1 MVIETYEMQIRAIDE
16 QIDRMKKQIRE
27 IEDQIEEAQ
36 AAKAQGKIMQN
47 EFCSFVDIRK
57 AAAGRPVKGRQ
68 LRSFRS
74 FFNKVQSFLNGADY
88 NSAYG
93 LVEEMNCAILRKL
106 NIFEENLDYCKKE
119 LRRLN
124 RQREQLVEE
133 YNRAVLTYTA
143 EVGQT

>member
-16 QIDRMKKQIRE
+16 QIDSTKKQIRE

-36 AAKAQGKIMQN
+36 AAKTQGKIMQN
-47 EFCSFVDIRK
+47 EFCSFVDTRK
-57 AAAGRPVKGRQ
+57 AVAGRPVKGRQ
-68 LRSFRS
+68 LRSFKS

-93 LVEEMNCAILRKL
+93 LVEEMNSAILRKL
-106 NIFEENLDYCKKE
+106 NVFEENLDYCKNE

-133 YNRAVLTYTA
+133 YNRAVLTYTS
-143 EVGQT
+143 EVGQA